1 MLCEQIDGY
10 QSAAETDLKGDEV
23 TDTEVK
29 VAEVTDS
36 EVKDVVDST
45 EPRPRSADADQ
56 VRVSAL
62 LSAKVE
68 KVNRRGESRG
78 PSAAETAESTRVSQV
93 RLVGSKEADEK
104 VSELRFDDESAASGR
119 DSSADGT
126 PPPRCTNFALSL
138 FTDIYPCDAM
148 LARVLAMTLCPS
160 VSVCLSVCHKS
171 VRLDRLY
178 SSISDN
184 RLQTNKKETILTN
197 STKSKLSSGIIHS
210 LMYQTLSVA

>member
-1 MLCEQIDGY
+1 MLCAQIDGY
-10 QSAAETDLKGDEV
+10 QSAAETDLKGAEV

-45 EPRPRSADADQ
+45 EPRLRSADADTATDQ

-68 KVNRRGESRG
+68 KINRRGESRG
-78 PSAAETAESTRVSQV
+78 PSAAETAGSTRVSQV

-126 PPPRCTNFALSL
+126 PPPRCTNIALSL

-184 RLQTNKKETILTN
+184 RLQTNKKRRF
-197 STKSKLSSGIIHS
+197 
-210 LMYQTLSVA
+210 

>member
-1 MLCEQIDGY
+1 VLCEQIDGY

-78 PSAAETAESTRVSQV
+78 PSAAETAGSTRVSQV

-126 PPPRCTNFALSL
+126 PPPRYTNFASSL
-138 FTDIYPCDAM
+138 FTDIYPRDAM

-160 VSVCLSVCHKS
+160 VSVCLSVCLS
-171 VRLDRLY
+171 QVGTFG
-178 SSISDN
+178 SSLFIDF
-184 RLQTNKKETILTN
+184 R
-197 STKSKLSSGIIHS
+197 
-210 LMYQTLSVA
+210 

>member
-1 MLCEQIDGY
+1 VLCEQIDGY
-10 QSAAETDLKGDEV
+10 QSAAETDLECAEV

-45 EPRPRSADADQ
+45 EPRRRSADADTATDQ

-78 PSAAETAESTRVSQV
+78 PSAAETAGSTRVSQV

-126 PPPRCTNFALSL
+126 PPPRYTNFASSL
-138 FTDIYPCDAM
+138 FTDIYPRDAM

-160 VSVCLSVCHKS
+160 VSVCLSVSLSVCHKS
-171 VRLDRLY
+171 VRSDRLY
-178 SSISDN
+178 SSISYN

-197 STKSKLSSGIIHS
+197 STKSKLSSVS
-210 LMYQTLSVA
+210 YTA